1 MLMNNKLV
9 TINWILAALVTA
21 IVIYG
26 YFVIANYAIEFG
38 KTGYYEGLEGY
49 FFILVF
55 TSPILVAQLV
65 LAITLMAK
73 KIKSKQAQL
82 SLLPLMFA
90 TIIPFGVAVVIG

>member
-1 MLMNNKLV
+1 MNNKLV